1 MKDEEARLNTGLG
14 FVGWF
19 LGIDAFLIGVILANY
34 TQFGVRFRVPILFLV
49 SSLIG
54 FIQAARFY
62 RDGSGSTE
70 YAKAAIGLTAR
81 KMFELGNI
89 ISEFIGINMLI
100 FAIPIMISLLI
111 KDTFVVYTTAFLI
124 SVSFGL
130 YLISEYTIV
139 ARRYLVPIRVP
150 VAIITSACLFISSIS
165 SQTRL
170 FYLCLVP
177 FVVSLLLCIHSIVFL
192 RYKEL

>member
-49 SSLIG
+49 CSLIG

-70 YAKAAIGLTAR
+70 YAKATVGLTAR

-89 ISEFIGINMLI
+89 VSEFIGEIC
-100 FAIPIMISLLI
+100 S
-111 KDTFVVYTTAFLI
+111 Y
-124 SVSFGL
+124 
-130 YLISEYTIV
+130 
-139 ARRYLVPIRVP
+139 
-150 VAIITSACLFISSIS
+150 
-165 SQTRL
+165 
-170 FYLCLVP
+170 
-177 FVVSLLLCIHSIVFL
+177 L
-192 RYKEL
+192 RYRS